1 MQTLLLIVTF
11 LPMLAGLGLLL
22 IPNREESLPTVRTT
36 ALWSSVATFVL
47 SLFLLPSFQSEAGL
61 QFALNVPWIPQWG
74 VNFHIAVDGIS
85 IWLVLLNTLLFPLA
99 ILTSFQSV
107 RLREK
112 MYYILLLLLE
122 TAVTGVF
129 LAQDIILFYV
139 FFEATLIPM
148 YFLIGIW
155 GGAKRLYAT
164 TKFVLYTM
172 VGSLLMLG
180 AIIGLYVKA
189 SAAGLNT
196 FDIPTLVAAVG
207 NGTLVLEDQFQFWAF
222 LAFFLAFAI
231 KVPLFP
237 LHTWLPDAH
246 TEAPTAGSIILAGV
260 LLKMGT
266 YGFIRMA
273 IPLFP
278 KAPYIQFGPVGLA
291 DLQSII
297 MALSVVGIIYGAL
310 VAAVQVDVK
319 RLVAYSS
326 VAHMG
331 FIMLGLF
338 SFNQIAVDGA
348 ILQMVNHGISTGALF
363 MLVGF
368 IYERR
373 HTRLIDNFGGL
384 AAVMPVYY
392 TYFLIIMLSSVG
404 LPALNGFVGEFLI
417 LLGSFQEDW
426 LMTLIATLGVI
437 LAAVY
442 LLFMFRRMFF
452 GEITNAE
459 NRNLKDLNMQE
470 LVAITPL
477 AVLTLVIGL
486 FPSLMFRFITPS
498 SEAFVEIATSHDED
512 AFETAMQDIH
522 IDDGQGGLLSVSIPG
537 GAK

>member
-1 MQTLLLIVTF
+1 MQALLLIVTF
-11 LPMLAGLGLLL
+11 LPLLAGLALLL
-22 IPNREESLPTVRTT
+22 VPNKEQSLPTVRAT
-36 ALWSSVATFVL
+36 ALWSSVVTFVL
-47 SLFLLPSFQSEAGL
+47 SLFLLPSFQSSSGL
-61 QFALNVPWIPQWG
+61 QFAIDVPWIPQWG

-99 ILTSFQSV
+99 ILTSMQSV

-112 MYYILLLLLE
+112 MYYILMLVLE
-122 TAVTGVF
+122 AAVTGVF
-129 LAQDIILFYV
+129 LAQDIVLFYV

-155 GGAKRLYAT
+155 GGQKRLYAT

-189 SAAGLNT
+189 SAAGYNT
-196 FDIPTLVAAVG
+196 FDIPTLTSLIG
-207 NGTLVLEDQFQFWAF
+207 DGSLVLDQQFQFWAF

-266 YGFIRMA
+266 YGFIRLA

-278 KAPYIQFGPVGLA
+278 DAPFMAIGPAGLA
-291 DLQSII
+291 NLRSII
-297 MALSVVGIIYGAL
+297 MALSVIGIIYGAL

-404 LPALNGFVGEFLI
+404 LPALNGFVGEFMI

-426 LMTLIATLGVI
+426 LMTLIATIGVI

-442 LLFMFRRMFF
+442 LLFMFRRVFF
-452 GEITNAE
+452 GEVTHAE
-459 NRNLKDLNMQE
+459 NRNLKDLNMPE

-486 FPSLMFRFITPS
+486 FPTLFFRHITPS
-498 SEAFVEIATSHDED
+498 SEAFVSDVLTHADD
-512 AFETAMQDIH
+512 DFETASTDINVE
-522 IDDGQGGLLSVSIPG
+522 DGLGGFVSFNTNG
-537 GAK
+537 GDL